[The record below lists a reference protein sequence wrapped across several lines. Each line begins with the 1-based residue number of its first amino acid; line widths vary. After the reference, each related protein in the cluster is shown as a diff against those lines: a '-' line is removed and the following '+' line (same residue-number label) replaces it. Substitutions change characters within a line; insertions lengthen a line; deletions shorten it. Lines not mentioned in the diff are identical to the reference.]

1 MVAIAMTNDLKI
13 IMERLTPLFKRRRK
27 TRYWISLVN
36 QTYTPAFN
44 FFFNIQP
51 KDQRLRSIPLHSLHN
66 YDLAQL
72 ELFIGLLRQQTRLT
86 IEFIGF
92 EELRW
97 SRTNRLSQRR
107 PRADETWPN

>member
-1 MVAIAMTNDLKI
+1 
-13 IMERLTPLFKRRRK
+13 
-27 TRYWISLVN
+27 
-36 QTYTPAFN
+36 
-44 FFFNIQP
+44 
-51 KDQRLRSIPLHSLHN
+51 IPLHSLHN

-97 SRTNRLSQRR
+97 PRTNRLIQRR

>member
-1 MVAIAMTNDLKI
+1 
-13 IMERLTPLFKRRRK
+13 
-27 TRYWISLVN
+27 
-36 QTYTPAFN
+36 
-44 FFFNIQP
+44 
-51 KDQRLRSIPLHSLHN
+51 LHSLHN

-97 SRTNRLSQRR
+97 PRTNRLIQRR